1 MSTMSTKSLIGIW
14 LTLMLFLAGTASAQG
29 MGDRKGY
36 DYMGT
41 PDMGTPVV
49 SGDTQMGEYV
59 NPYAAGRPEWD
70 PYGQGTSAS
79 GWGLDSFAASRT
91 AYGAYSLQIESA
103 DPASEGLGIG
113 DTARLSNQLYLQRGL
128 LLVTEGSVALGEPY
142 TLWARVAGRGSFS
155 LYDYNNPLF
164 RQENLA
170 AGWYR
175 ISGAYADF
183 LGPHIYRFTSSS
195 MGSNNV
201 TLQAESGS
209 YPTSFSLTGKVVD
222 DIGQGLSGVRVV
234 LSNSEGGTFSTV
246 TDASGIYAIEAASGV
261 YLINAEL
268 SGYRFTPTKAHVW
281 TGAVSAAQPIVGY
294 PAAEDTLP
302 GAQSSY

>member
-1 MSTMSTKSLIGIW
+1 MQPIGQSAKRRKRRPLADPVVMSGDSRVKAGEMGMSTMSTKSLIGIW

-79 GWGLDSFAASRT
+79 GSGLDPFAASGT
-91 AYGAYSLQIESA
+91 AYGAYSLQLEPV
-103 DPASEGLGIG
+103 DPASMGLTIR
-113 DTARLSNQLYLQRGL
+113 DTASLSNQLYLQRGL

-142 TLWARVAGRGSFS
+142 TLWARVAGRGGFS

-164 RQENLA
+164 Q
-170 AGWYR
+170 AG
-175 ISGAYADF
+175 
-183 LGPHIYRFTSSS
+183 
-195 MGSNNV
+195 
-201 TLQAESGS
+201 ESRG
-209 YPTSFSLTGKVVD
+209 
-222 DIGQGLSGVRVV
+222 RVV
-234 LSNSEGGTFSTV
+234 QDFRSLCGFPGAAYLSLHIRQRAQQQSHSAGGVGIVSHILQPDGKGGGRHWPGHIGSEGGAF
-246 TDASGIYAIEAASGV
+246 
-261 YLINAEL
+261 
-268 SGYRFTPTKAHVW
+268 
-281 TGAVSAAQPIVGY
+281 Q
-294 PAAEDTLP
+294 
-302 GAQSSY
+302 